1 MKEEEKEVKKAVCV
15 PAVKGRVMAVVLPK
29 KSYIRREEAANVIVG
44 ISLRDDPDGT
54 RERRVEVDFNFDK
67 NKLLLPS
74 LALIAGIAWIALGYC
89 LSK

>member
-15 PAVKGRVMAVVLPK
+15 PVVKGRVMGVVLPK
-29 KSYIRREEAANVIVG
+29 KKPYIRREEAANVIVG
-44 ISLRDDPDGT
+44 ISLSDYPDGT

-74 LALIAGIAWIALGYC
+74 LALVAGIALGYY